1 MTIRSIRT
9 KFLLLVAG
17 VALLVGA
24 VSAGFELFMSG
35 RLLREQMAK
44 RGRYIAQNLAY
55 NSKYGVLTEDKPL
68 LTQLLEGALSAGT
81 DRTRAGTSDVVG
93 AMIRDAKGAV
103 LAQRGAVI
111 RDLPSTPAATIQ
123 ERDSVTEQGES
134 VILFRAPVTSDSG
147 GGMATELGLAAD
159 GAARPAEELKGG
171 VEVAISK
178 SVMDAQ
184 QRKDFL
190 STTMLALALFAGGSA
205 LGWVLI
211 GRWLNPVRRMLDV
224 ANAVTKGDLTDNK
237 METVISSMVAE
248 ASVTVPARVELDLAT
263 CSMDAPISVMEDEVS
278 ST

>member
-123 ERDSVTEQGES
+123 ERDSVTEQAS
-134 VILFRAPVTSDSG
+134 PSSCSG
-147 GGMATELGLAAD
+147 
-159 GAARPAEELKGG
+159 
-171 VEVAISK
+171 
-178 SVMDAQ
+178 
-184 QRKDFL
+184 
-190 STTMLALALFAGGSA
+190 
-205 LGWVLI
+205 
-211 GRWLNPVRRMLDV
+211 RR
-224 ANAVTKGDLTDNK
+224 
-237 METVISSMVAE
+237 
-248 ASVTVPARVELDLAT
+248 
-263 CSMDAPISVMEDEVS
+263 
-278 ST
+278 